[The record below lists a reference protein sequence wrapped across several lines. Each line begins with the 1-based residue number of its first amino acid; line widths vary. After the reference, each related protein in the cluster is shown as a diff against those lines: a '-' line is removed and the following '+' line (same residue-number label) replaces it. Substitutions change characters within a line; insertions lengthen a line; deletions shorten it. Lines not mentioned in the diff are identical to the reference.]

1 MREQTIFI
9 IPVRMAST
17 RLPNKPLALID
28 GKPMIQHVFERT
40 RQAELGPVV
49 VACDHPDVAAIIQ
62 KAGGQC
68 VMTDPNLP
76 SGSDRI
82 YQALMQ
88 HDQDGKFTQIVN
100 VQGDLPTISKEVLE
114 ACLLPLQDP
123 HVDIATLATPIHSN
137 SERDD
142 PNIVKIALTEDSLSP
157 CARALYFSRAPIPYG
172 AETYFHH
179 IGLYAYRRK
188 ALHDFIQLPPS
199 PLEKVERLE
208 QLRALEAGMTIGIGF
223 IEAAPWGVDTEA
235 DLERVRAYMRE
246 NK

>member
-40 RQAELGPVV
+40 RQASLGPVV
-49 VACDHPDVAAIIQ
+49 VACDHPDVADIIQ

-68 VMTDPNLP
+68 VMTDPDLP

-88 HDQDGKFTQIVN
+88 HDQAGKFTQIVN

-114 ACLLPLQDP
+114 ACLLPLQDAL
-123 HVDIATLATPIHSN
+123 VDIATLATPIHSD

-142 PNIVKIALTEDSLSP
+142 PNVVKIALTQDPLSP

-199 PLEKVERLE
+199 PLEKTERLE

-223 IEAAPWGVDTEA
+223 IETAPWGVDTQA